1 MSAESAA
8 FHHVVDFRWRQGDP
22 SISETEARLH
32 DLRTLQAAITEVA
45 KVAVAEAR
53 ADYVTWSQ
61 IGDALGISAQAAV
74 ARYGRR
80 GDHR

>member
-8 FHHVVDFRWRQGDP
+8 FHHVVGFRWRQGDP

-45 KVAVAEAR
+45 KVAVADAR